1 MDTFEYYV
9 HYDGF
14 NRRLD
19 EWVPR
24 DRVMNSTFA
33 VQSNT
38 IIAEQQGSQT
48 SGQTEK
54 KLTRNQKRKHDEIN
68 HIEKPI
74 DEMDPTT
81 AALEREHEAITKV
94 SSL

>member
-1 MDTFEYYV
+1 
-9 HYDGF
+9 
-14 NRRLD
+14 
-19 EWVPR
+19 
-24 DRVMNSTFA
+24 MNPTFA
-33 VQSNT
+33 VQSGT
-38 IIAEQQGSQT
+38 TAVSEQLGSQT

-94 SSL
+94 YT